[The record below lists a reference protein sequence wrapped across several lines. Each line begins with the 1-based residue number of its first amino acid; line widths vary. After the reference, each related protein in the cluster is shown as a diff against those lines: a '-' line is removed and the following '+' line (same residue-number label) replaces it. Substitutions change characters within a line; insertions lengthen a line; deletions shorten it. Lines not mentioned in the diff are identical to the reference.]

1 MNPMGCDQI
10 FYENPLVSINK
21 AGYETPYFSGKYV
34 GKGLVD

>member
-1 MNPMGCDQI
+1 
-10 FYENPLVSINK
+10 LVSINK